1 MPELNGTDLAIRMKE
16 LSEETRILY
25 ISGYPRNTIIEDGIL
40 SEDVELMQKPFTHA
54 EILRRIDDM
63 LHGQLLPSCRFP

>member
-1 MPELNGTDLAIRMKE
+1 VRLKLITLV
-16 LSEETRILY
+16 EETRILY
-25 ISGYPRNTIIEDGIL
+25 LSGYPRNIIVEEGIL

-63 LHGQLLPSCRFP
+63 LHGQRLLHALSSHS